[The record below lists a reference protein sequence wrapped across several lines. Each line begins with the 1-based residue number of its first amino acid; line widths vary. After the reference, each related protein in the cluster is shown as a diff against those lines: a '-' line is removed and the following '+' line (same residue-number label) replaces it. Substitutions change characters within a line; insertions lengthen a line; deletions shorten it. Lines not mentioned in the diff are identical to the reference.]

1 MGVSSHSVIDGAA
14 VFATSVP
21 MLALRLFGS
30 VALLLAVGY
39 AAVSV
44 ARRRRAPSGRGKA
57 RPITVR
63 GRLGL
68 TRRSSIVLISV
79 GERNLLIG
87 VTDSAVNV
95 VAEGN
100 DLHVEVPDSLDT
112 PSSFGDAL
120 SVALRDRFGGSSQ

>member
-1 MGVSSHSVIDGAA
+1 MGVSSHNVIDGAA

-44 ARRRRAPSGRGKA
+44 ARRRAPSGRGKA

-68 TRRSSIVLISV
+68 TRRSSLVLISV